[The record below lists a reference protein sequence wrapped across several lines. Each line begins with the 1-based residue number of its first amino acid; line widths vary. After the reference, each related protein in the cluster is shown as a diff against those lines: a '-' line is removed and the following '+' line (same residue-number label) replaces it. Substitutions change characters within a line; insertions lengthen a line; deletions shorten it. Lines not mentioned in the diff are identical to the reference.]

1 MQQDETQNKE
11 GAVTIGLTVLLDEVP
26 HEVARLLGDLS
37 AVMNNTSARISAA
50 AQNFD
55 VTDGEIDFLSN
66 YQDLIKCKSA
76 IDRNKTRLHDIL
88 LILTDF
94 YKQKMEEA
102 QGLSVV
108 VPEDEDSTDVVVEA
122 DEGVAT
128 EEGTD
133 E

>member
-108 VPEDEDSTDVVVEA
+108 VP
-122 DEGVAT
+122 
-128 EEGTD
+128 
-133 E
+133 